1 MPNIKSVGITK
12 KTKQKIK
19 KRVVQMRDH
28 TRPPV
33 PWYSIAKRFEGIG
46 VTTIKKLYGE
56 AKGGRKEKA

>member
-19 KRVVQMRDH
+19 KRVVQMRDR
-28 TRPPV
+28 TSPPV
-33 PWYSIAKRFEGIG
+33 PWYSIARRFDGIG
-46 VTTIKKLYGE
+46 VTTLKKFYKE